1 MVLALHFADKS
12 VPLDLANEFI
22 VLLDECVYSVVK
34 IQIWILIFYF
44 STSPRWQMVACFF
57 AALTYWLAIVF
68 TLRYSLKLLLM
79 YKGWMYEARGKG
91 STVSLPTRL
100 WFIFV
105 RIFSGWNTPRLYSFQ
120 GSLPRLPLPSL
131 RSTMQRVSF
140 LFNNLFFLSK
150 HFCYL

>member
-1 MVLALHFADKS
+1 
-12 VPLDLANEFI
+12 
-22 VLLDECVYSVVK
+22 
-34 IQIWILIFYF
+34 
-44 STSPRWQMVACFF
+44 MVACFL

-68 TLRYSLKLLLM
+68 TLRYSLKMLLM

-91 STVSLPTRL
+91 CKISLPTRL

-131 RSTMQRVSF
+131 QSTMHRVSY
-140 LFNNLFFLSK
+140 NTFFM
-150 HFCYL
+150 